1 MASNPQH
8 SVVRSALSV
17 AAAAGAVFTL
27 VKLCGARITIT
38 IGDKDSATPAPAKE
52 QNITAPVRTCTE
64 ISLGDRASSGSD
76 YQAKD
81 SSGDTDDG
89 SDNFFSPVLRR
100 YESKHQLAQC
110 TVKGE
115 HMESAVDEAK
125 EGLMKGEGGPFGACI
140 VQDGKVIARAHNMVL
155 QTNDPTAHAEVT
167 CIRKASSRLGRFDLS
182 DCVLYTSCEPCPMC
196 YGAIHW
202 AKIPVCVYAADRN
215 DAAKAGFDDAFIY
228 DAIKGTAKEEHV
240 KMVHCPCH
248 RAVDVFGQKYD
259 SY

>member
-1 MASNPQH
+1 MPSDTQH
-8 SVVRSALSV
+8 SVVRTALSV

-38 IGDKDSATPAPAKE
+38 IGGEAKGGAPAVTTPKGQSMSNAE
-52 QNITAPVRTCTE
+52 SFRLVDLNCRT
-64 ISLGDRASSGSD
+64 SSGSD
-76 YQAKD
+76 YQTKD
-81 SSGDTDDG
+81 SSDSDDG
-89 SDNFFSPVLRR
+89 PDLQR
-100 YESKHQLAQC
+100 YESKHRLAEC
-110 TVKGE
+110 TVIKGE
-115 HMESAVDEAK
+115 HMDAAVDEAR
-125 EGLMKGEGGPFGACI
+125 EGLLKGEGGPFGACI
-140 VQDGKVIARAHNMVL
+140 VRDGEVIARAHNMVL

-202 AKIPVCVYAADRN
+202 AKIPVCVYAADRD

-240 KMVHCPCH
+240 KMVHCPCDG
-248 RAVDVFGQKYD
+248 AVDVFGQKYD